1 MRDDI
6 KESVRQYYEVY
17 FEISAVYEKLAK
29 MHGLTS
35 ASLFVLQEIYEN
47 QGQCT
52 QRLIC
57 DRLLY
62 PKQTVNTILNSFQ
75 KKGYILRQVADSDKR
90 NKYIQLTESGI
101 KYADT
106 ILAEMLYLEEES
118 FFNMEE
124 EERKS
129 MINGE
134 RAFLNQLT
142 QIMHSLEQRDK
153 SSAIQTPDLLKGGQT
168 NLTTTNPGTAG
179 LRRNSE

>member
-1 MRDDI
+1 MRDEI
-6 KESVRQYYEVY
+6 KESIRQYYEVY

-62 PKQTVNTILNSFQ
+62 PKQTVNTILDSFE
-75 KKGYILRQVADSDKR
+75 KKGYILKQVADFDKR

-101 KYADT
+101 KYADS
-106 ILAEMLYLEEES
+106 ILADMLYLEEES

-124 EERKS
+124 EERNS

-142 QIMHSLEQRDK
+142 QIMHSLELMK
-153 SSAIQTPDLLKGGQT
+153 SSGIQTSGILKGGQT